1 MYAPAQGQ
9 LPADVVDINGAI
21 SAQLNQIQTTISQLS
36 SIQVPNS
43 TSAALEDGIK
53 AQMRMLQRMLD
64 DFELA
69 VEEADTYDVLQ
80 LRCPAEQSGADHCSL
95 CAGRTSRSNW
105 QPCTRSTRPNLK
117 GGAGQNSSSFL
128 RGPSHLLHVLIP
140 PDLRL
145 QATQSLLQCAGAA
158 CPEPAEGA
166 PAQGGLQQQKHL
178 VVGGCSCTVCSQ

>member
-1 MYAPAQGQ
+1 MYAPAPGQ

-36 SIQVPNS
+36 SVQVPNS

-80 LRCPAEQSGADHCSL
+80 LRCSAGQSGADHCNV
-95 CAGRTSRSNW
+95 CAGRTSRSSW
-105 QPCTRSTRPNLK
+105 QPCTRSTRPSWK
-117 GGAGQNSSSFL
+117 GGAGQNSTSFL
-128 RGPSHLLHVLIP
+128 SGPRHLVHLLRADP
-140 PDLRL
+140 P
-145 QATQSLLQCAGAA
+145 
-158 CPEPAEGA
+158 
-166 PAQGGLQQQKHL
+166 
-178 VVGGCSCTVCSQ
+178 